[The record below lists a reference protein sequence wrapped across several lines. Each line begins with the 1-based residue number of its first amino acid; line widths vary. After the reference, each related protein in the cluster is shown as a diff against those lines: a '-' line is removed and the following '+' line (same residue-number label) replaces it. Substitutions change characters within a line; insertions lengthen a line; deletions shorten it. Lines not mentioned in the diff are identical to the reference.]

1 MRHCGGFSSGSITT
15 SEPPWVS
22 PPLVVV
28 PVHTG
33 PVGRHL
39 LVWAYLAILPHV
51 RRYHAEHDVP
61 DDVSWTTL
69 SALGAEMATS
79 RQITGMSGLD
89 ATWGLPRVFRGV
101 TYRLG
106 RLAFDRQGPRPDP
119 ADHPILRPGQ
129 SALNTHVPAGGRPL
143 DPAACD
149 ESFASALESFPKLF
163 PERVL
168 AFCCHSWLMD
178 DQLAAYLPES
188 SNILQ
193 FQRRFEVFT
202 DREQADWAPLEH
214 LFHRRY
220 QGKTV
225 PSELLDELPQKTTLQ
240 RAVVSHLRSGGHW
253 YNRTGWILLQRRN
266 KGARS
271 LAGGAGVAGIR
282 EP

>member
-149 ESFASALESFPKLF
+149 ESFASALESFPKLS
-163 PERVL
+163 L
-168 AFCCHSWLMD
+168 SACSHS
-178 DQLAAYLPES
+178 
-188 SNILQ
+188 
-193 FQRRFEVFT
+193 
-202 DREQADWAPLEH
+202 
-214 LFHRRY
+214 
-220 QGKTV
+220 
-225 PSELLDELPQKTTLQ
+225 
-240 RAVVSHLRSGGHW
+240 AVTRG
-253 YNRTGWILLQRRN
+253 
-266 KGARS
+266 
-271 LAGGAGVAGIR
+271 
-282 EP
+282 